1 MKRHLAFAAK
11 VLASAAILW
20 VLVSHVEPREL
31 GSRLSLQQPLVVP
44 LLLVLIVAQY
54 LLGTLRWQLVCAA
67 LGAYRPSTRQGLA
80 WTGMGMAL
88 SQVLPSSIGGDA
100 YRVVALARHAGIAA
114 ATRTVVAERVAGL
127 LTLAAIAFPLSILT
141 IHATQG
147 SLAFIAYALLSGAVL
162 LGALFAGALTR
173 LLSRWTA
180 NRLVRLVAADF
191 AAMYAK
197 ATLVPVFT
205 VSLGIHALSLGMVV
219 CLDYALGLDEI
230 AWWQAA
236 LAVPGALLASAVP
249 ISIGGWGVREAT
261 MVFALSAFGVAAAP
275 SLALSISFGL
285 ALSVAG
291 VVGIALWFYGQQ
303 GARAS

>member
-11 VLASAAILW
+11 LLASAAILW
-20 VLVSHVEPREL
+20 FLVSHVEPREL
-31 GSRLSLQQPLVVP
+31 GSRLSLQHPIVLP
-44 LLLVLIVAQY
+44 LLLVLIVVQY

-100 YRVVALARHAGIAA
+100 YRIVALARHSGIAA

-127 LTLAAIAFPLSILT
+127 LTLAAVAFPLSVLT
-141 IHATQG
+141 IGATQG
-147 SLAFIAYALLSGAVL
+147 SIAFVSYAFLSAAVL
-162 LGALFAGALTR
+162 MGALFAGALTR
-173 LLSRWTA
+173 WLSRWTA
-180 NRLVRLVAADF
+180 NRLVQLVAADF

-197 ATLVPVFT
+197 ATLVPVFA
-205 VSLGIHALSLGMVV
+205 VSLGIHAISIAMVA
-219 CLDYALGLDEI
+219 CLVYALGLDEI
-230 AWWQAA
+230 AWWQAG
-236 LAVPGALLASAVP
+236 LAVPGALLVSAVP
-249 ISIGGWGVREAT
+249 VSIGGWGVREAT
-261 MVFALSAFGVAAAP
+261 MVFALAAFGIAAAP

-291 VVGIALWFYGQQ
+291 VVGLGLWFYGQQ
-303 GARAS
+303 GARAA